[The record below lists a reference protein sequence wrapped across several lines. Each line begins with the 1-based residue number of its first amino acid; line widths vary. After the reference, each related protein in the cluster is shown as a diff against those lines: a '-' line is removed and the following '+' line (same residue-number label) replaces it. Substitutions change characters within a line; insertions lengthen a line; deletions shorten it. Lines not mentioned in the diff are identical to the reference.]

1 MQHRGGSWDVDA
13 RPMVVIWEAT
23 RACQLACRHC
33 RAKAQRRPL
42 PDELNTEE
50 ARQLI
55 EQIAAVE
62 PMIFVITGGDPLE
75 RRDLWEQVHYAVG
88 SGLTTFLAPSA
99 TDLLTQEAI
108 LLAQSAGVAG
118 IQLSLDGASATTH
131 DRFRGVR
138 GTFARTMDAARWAG
152 QAGVSLSVATTVTR
166 DNADEL
172 PEIAERVREMGARMW
187 SLFFLVPTGR
197 GRPEW
202 EVDPRRAEEILHWL
216 VETGPSLP
224 FRVKTTEAPQ
234 IRRMAAV
241 GQVGTRIGDGAGFVF
256 IAYNGEVY
264 PSGFLPLSVGNVR
277 SDSLGD
283 IYRTA
288 PLMKEL
294 RDPDALHGPRC
305 GRCPDRALCGG
316 SRSRAWAHSG
326 DPLGDDP
333 LCFVGEGVAFE

>member
-1 MQHRGGSWDVDA
+1 M
-13 RPMVVIWEAT
+13 
-23 RACQLACRHC
+23 
-33 RAKAQRRPL
+33 
-42 PDELNTEE
+42 
-50 ARQLI
+50 
-55 EQIAAVE
+55 
-62 PMIFVITGGDPLE
+62 
-75 RRDLWEQVHYAVG
+75 
-88 SGLTTFLAPSA
+88 
-99 TDLLTQEAI
+99 
-108 LLAQSAGVAG
+108 AG